1 MAINKRKSYFWIA
14 VALVCLIMAA
24 VIIILTYLNN
34 KSSSELTPDGQTVM
48 ALSIDKK
55 VATKE
60 LAQARKALKKILPAG
75 QYIVIDTHAN
85 IVSLRTDSKVLFKAN
100 CSTGS
105 GGELVDSTTGRR
117 WIFNTPHG
125 VFKINSKLAQPWWRK
140 PDWAYI
146 EESLPPP
153 TTEKERYDPEMM
165 GDFAMGFGDGYF
177 IHGTIYE
184 RLIGVSVT
192 HGCVRLGTEDLKYL
206 YGKVSIGTPVYIF

>member
-1 MAINKRKSYFWIA
+1 MSRRKAYFWIA
-14 VALVCLIMAA
+14 VASIFVMTAA
-24 VIIILTYLNN
+24 VIVILSIRN
-34 KSSSELTPDGQTVM
+34 SQSPSASTPDGQTVT
-48 ALSIDKK
+48 ALSVDKK

-60 LAQARKALKKILPAG
+60 LAQARKALKKLLPAG

-105 GGELVDSTTGRR
+105 GGELVDSTTGHR

-165 GDFAMGFGDGYF
+165 GDYAMGFGDGYF

-206 YGKVSIGTPVYIF
+206 YGKVPIGTPVYIF

>member
-1 MAINKRKSYFWIA
+1 MAIGKRKSYFWPAI
-14 VALVCLIMAA
+14 ALVCIITA
-24 VIIILTYLNN
+24 VVVIVFSIQNSWQ
-34 KSSSELTPDGQTVM
+34 SSAPTLGGQIVT
-48 ALSIDKK
+48 ALSADKK

-60 LAQARKALKKILPAG
+60 LVQARKALKKLLPAG
-75 QYIVIDTHAN
+75 KYIVIDTHAN
-85 IVSLRTDSKVLFKAN
+85 IVSLRTESKVLFKAN

-105 GGELVDSTTGRR
+105 GGELVDSATGHR
-117 WIFNTPHG
+117 WIFNTPRG

-165 GDFAMGFGDGYF
+165 GDYAMGFGDGYF